1 VWFLVFLFYQKVTKP
16 TTTKYYQL
24 HSQAIKMS
32 TRNIIDLNN
41 GAVSA
46 LQQGRH
52 KEAVGLLRTA
62 TTYIKNGFASSGG
75 KDNDGQSSPIK
86 IDEEQDM
93 PCLFSVPIWN
103 EETCARHQDKT
114 SIFMYSQAL
123 VLGHDDHCKEL
134 LTGVVFYNMALVNHA
149 RAIET
154 EKASLLTAAL
164 NFYGMAVAVTQTRKG
179 DSRASDYWL
188 LLALY
193 SNMAHIHMSRLCNE
207 KLSQCLGNVRF
218 LLAKNIAEQVVDAD
232 DYYFF
237 LANSLLELRIDFAP
251 AA

>member
-1 VWFLVFLFYQKVTKP
+1 
-16 TTTKYYQL
+16 
-24 HSQAIKMS
+24 MS

-46 LQQGRH
+46 LQQGRY
-52 KEAVGLLRTA
+52 KEAIGLLRTA
-62 TTYIKNGFASSGG
+62 TTYIKNGFVSSDG

-86 IDEEQDM
+86 VDEEQDM
-93 PCLFSVPIWN
+93 PSIFSVRIWN

-149 RAIET
+149 RGIEI
-154 EKASLLTAAL
+154 EKACLLTAAL
-164 NFYGMAVAVTQTRKG
+164 NFYGMAVAVTHTRNG
-179 DSRASDYWL
+179 DVRASDHWL

-193 SNMAHIHMSRLCNE
+193 SNMAHIHLSRVCNE
-207 KLSQCLGNVRF
+207 KLSQCLGNVRL
-218 LLAKNIAEQVVDAD
+218 LLANDTAEQVVDAD

-237 LANSLLELRIDFAP
+237 LANSLLEIRVDSAP